1 VQAGLTDC
9 KDIAVSIGVIEY
21 WSDGVLEYWSDAHR
35 AMISPSL
42 LLRGIEL
49 WNKRLALEQAG
60 QGIHGTDSVF
70 AGFALFA
77 PSAFFIFWGLTEFGL
92 NVKNSITPSLHYSIM
107 PSTQLQAI
115 DI

>member
-1 VQAGLTDC
+1 M
-9 KDIAVSIGVIEY
+9 
-21 WSDGVLEYWSDAHR
+21 EYWSDAHC

-49 WNKRLALEQAG
+49 RDKGLALEQAG

-77 PSAFFIFWGLTEFGL
+77 PSAFFLCFGWQGRKRVL
-92 NVKNSITPSLHYSIM
+92 RH
-107 PSTQLQAI
+107 
-115 DI
+115 